1 MYKSLALD
9 IIFLTLFIGASDYF
23 DSNFDESKNCKYEE
37 LMKQLKMD
45 PLRCSQVSRGSDAVQ
60 WEECKNVLSNK
71 LVESCPH
78 TKIERVSRQHSK

>member
-1 MYKSLALD
+1 MNKAVILNTILGT
-9 IIFLTLFIGASDYF
+9 FFIGAIEYF

-37 LMKQLKMD
+37 LMEQLKGD

-60 WEECKNVLSNK
+60 WEECKNVLSNN

-78 TKIERVSRQHSK
+78 TKIERVSRQ